1 VTVVE
6 IIAISSS
13 VCGSLG
19 VSFPHLRCR
28 VSPEKYGTIPNEPKA
43 PPLGAPVTTEWKA
56 TRACGILADM
66 SWRRMASRR
75 EAVNQDGLGL
85 SATTATYLHQHAG
98 RTFDNVDDLEAA
110 LRGERYIADRGLA
123 TTLYLTLRLRK
134 PLLLEGEAGVGKTE
148 IAKVL
153 AAILDTPL
161 IRLQCYEGLDASS
174 AIYEWDYPRQML
186 YLQTIEATGGT
197 DRETARRDLF
207 SEEFLLKRP
216 LLQAIDAAHEKS
228 PVLLIDEV
236 DRADQE
242 LEAFLLELLSDFQ
255 VTVPE
260 LGTIRAEHLPIVIL
274 TSNRTREIHD
284 ALKRRCLYYW
294 IDFPTFQKEYRILS
308 AKVPEAP
315 QRLATQICGFTQGLR
330 EVDLFKSPGMAET
343 LDWAHALLSLGTTEL
358 TNDSV
363 DDTLGV
369 ILKYQEDVDRVR
381 GDVANALI
389 TRAARATAD

>member
-1 VTVVE
+1 LTTVAPAANAANAVALE
-6 IIAISSS
+6 
-13 VCGSLG
+13 
-19 VSFPHLRCR
+19 R
-28 VSPEKYGTIPNEPKA
+28 VDA
-43 PPLGAPVTTEWKA
+43 
-56 TRACGILADM
+56 
-66 SWRRMASRR
+66 
-75 EAVNQDGLGL
+75 
-85 SATTATYLHQHAG
+85 
-98 RTFDNVDDLEAA
+98 LEVA
-110 LRGERYIADRGLA
+110 LREQKYVADRGLA
-123 TTLYLTLRLRK
+123 TTLFLTLRLGK

-153 AAILDTPL
+153 ASALDTPL

-186 YLQTIEATGGT
+186 YLRSLEVTGELGR
-197 DRETARRDLF
+197 DEVRRDLF

-216 LLQAIDAAHEKS
+216 LLQAIDAAHDRA
-228 PVLLIDEV
+228 PVLLIDEI

-260 LGTIRAEHLPIVIL
+260 LGTIRAEHVPIVIL

-294 IDFPTFQKEYRILS
+294 IDFPDYQKELRILS

-315 QRLATQICGFTQGLR
+315 EQLARQICAFTQGLR

-343 LDWAHALLSLGTTEL
+343 IDWANALLALGCNVL
-358 TNDSV
+358 S
-363 DDTLGV
+363 DDVVEQTLGV
-369 ILKYQEDVDRVR
+369 VLKYQEDVDKLR
-381 GDVANALI
+381 GDVARQLL
-389 TRAARATAD
+389 ARAINVPAGIS

>member
-1 VTVVE
+1 M
-6 IIAISSS
+6 
-13 VCGSLG
+13 LQ
-19 VSFPHLRCR
+19 
-28 VSPEKYGTIPNEPKA
+28 
-43 PPLGAPVTTEWKA
+43 
-56 TRACGILADM
+56 M
-66 SWRRMASRR
+66 
-75 EAVNQDGLGL
+75 
-85 SATTATYLHQHAG
+85 
-98 RTFDNVDDLEAA
+98 
-110 LRGERYIADRGLA
+110 
-123 TTLYLTLRLRK
+123 RK

-153 AAILDTPL
+153 ATILDTPL
-161 IRLQCYEGLDASS
+161 IRLQCYEGLDANA

-186 YLQTIEATGGT
+186 YLQTIEATGEIG
-197 DRETARRDLF
+197 REQARRDLF

-216 LLQAIDAAHEKS
+216 LLQAIDAAHDKS

-260 LGTIRAEHLPIVIL
+260 LGTIRAEHVPIVIL

-294 IDFPTFQKEYRILS
+294 IDFPTYEKEFSILS

-315 QRLATQICGFTQGLR
+315 EKLRTQICTFTQGLR
-330 EVDLFKSPGMAET
+330 EVDLFKSPGWRRRST
-343 LDWAHALLSLGTTEL
+343 GRTRCWHSVPHSL
-358 TNDSV
+358 NPQAV

-381 GDVANALI
+381 GDIAETSWNEPNVESRPRWSYLERTRLARSNLLTFGRDLRDAGMNIGSGPDHQSGRSGFDDRRRRRGRFLCGRQDHAGHLI
-389 TRAARATAD
+389 RSRFRCSTSRSPVSGGEFSNRRSPPTTSSSGMSSTCHPPPSERSRTSAGEQEASGR

>member
-1 VTVVE
+1 VAPAPE
-6 IIAISSS
+6 ITLLS
-13 VCGSLG
+13 
-19 VSFPHLRCR
+19 
-28 VSPEKYGTIPNEPKA
+28 
-43 PPLGAPVTTEWKA
+43 TTSAAVA
-56 TRACGILADM
+56 TK
-66 SWRRMASRR
+66 
-75 EAVNQDGLGL
+75 
-85 SATTATYLHQHAG
+85 HAG
-98 RTFDNVDDLEAA
+98 RSFDTVDQLEAA
-110 LRGERYIADRGLA
+110 LRGEKYIADRSLA
-123 TTLYLTLRLRK
+123 TTLFLTLRLRK

-153 AAILDTPL
+153 SSILDTPL
-161 IRLQCYEGLDASS
+161 IRLQCYEGLDASA

-186 YLQTIEATGGT
+186 YLRTLEVAGRVNSEQAW
-197 DRETARRDLF
+197 RNLF

-216 LLQAIDAAHEKS
+216 LLQAIDAAHDRS

-260 LGTIRAEHLPIVIL
+260 LGTIRAEHAPIVIL

-294 IDFPTFQKEYRILS
+294 IDFPTFKKEYRILS

-315 QRLATQICGFTQGLR
+315 ENLRVQICGFTQGLR
-330 EVDLFKSPGMAET
+330 EVDLFKPPGMAET
-343 LDWAHALLSLGTTEL
+343 LDWAQALLSLGTTEL
-358 TNDSV
+358 SNESV

-381 GDVANALI
+381 GDQAGQLI
-389 TRAARATAD
+389 ERAARAAAQ

>member
-1 VTVVE
+1 V
-6 IIAISSS
+6 
-13 VCGSLG
+13 
-19 VSFPHLRCR
+19 
-28 VSPEKYGTIPNEPKA
+28 
-43 PPLGAPVTTEWKA
+43 
-56 TRACGILADM
+56 
-66 SWRRMASRR
+66 
-75 EAVNQDGLGL
+75 
-85 SATTATYLHQHAG
+85 
-98 RTFDNVDDLEAA
+98 NVDVLETAM
-110 LRGERYIADRGLA
+110 RDERYIADRGLA

-186 YLQTIEATGGT
+186 YLQTIEATGGI
-197 DRETARRDLF
+197 DREQARRDLF

-260 LGTIRAEHLPIVIL
+260 LGTIRAEHVPIVIL

-294 IDFPTFQKEYRILS
+294 IDFPTFQKEFRILN

-315 QRLATQICGFTQGLR
+315 QRLATQICAFTQGLR

-343 LDWAHALLSLGTTEL
+343 LDWAHALLSLGTTQL
-358 TNDSV
+358 TNDAV

-389 TRAARATAD
+389 TRASRATTD

>member
-1 VTVVE
+1 M
-6 IIAISSS
+6 
-13 VCGSLG
+13 
-19 VSFPHLRCR
+19 R
-28 VSPEKYGTIPNEPKA
+28 
-43 PPLGAPVTTEWKA
+43 
-56 TRACGILADM
+56 D
-66 SWRRMASRR
+66 
-75 EAVNQDGLGL
+75 
-85 SATTATYLHQHAG
+85 
-98 RTFDNVDDLEAA
+98 
-110 LRGERYIADRGLA
+110 ERYIADRGLA

-153 AAILDTPL
+153 ATVLDTPL

-186 YLQTIEATGGT
+186 YLQTLEATGGI
-197 DRETARRDLF
+197 DREQARRDLF
-207 SEEFLLKRP
+207 SDEFLLKRP
-216 LLQAIDAAHEKS
+216 LLQAIDAAHDKS

-294 IDFPTFQKEYRILS
+294 IDFPTFHKEFAILS

-315 QRLATQICGFTQGLR
+315 QRLATQICTFTQGLR

-343 LDWAHALLSLGTTEL
+343 LDWAHALLSLGTTQL
-358 TNDSV
+358 TTDAV

-389 TRAARATAD
+389 SRAARATAD

>member
-1 VTVVE
+1 M
-6 IIAISSS
+6 
-13 VCGSLG
+13 
-19 VSFPHLRCR
+19 
-28 VSPEKYGTIPNEPKA
+28 
-43 PPLGAPVTTEWKA
+43 
-56 TRACGILADM
+56 D
-66 SWRRMASRR
+66 
-75 EAVNQDGLGL
+75 
-85 SATTATYLHQHAG
+85 
-98 RTFDNVDDLEAA
+98 AA
-110 LRGERYIADRGLA
+110 LRAEKYITDRGLA

-153 AAILDTPL
+153 ASVLDTPL

-186 YLQTIEATGGT
+186 YLQTLEATGGA
-197 DRETARRDLF
+197 DREQARRDLF
-207 SEEFLLKRP
+207 GEEFLLKRP

-260 LGTIRAEHLPIVIL
+260 LGTIRAEHVPIVIL

-284 ALKRRCLYYW
+284 ALKRRCLYHW

-308 AKVPEAP
+308 VRVPEASEKL
-315 QRLATQICGFTQGLR
+315 RMQICAFTQGLR

-343 LDWAHALLSLGTTEL
+343 LDWAHSSLALGTTEL
-358 TNDSV
+358 NTEA
-363 DDTLGV
+363 
-369 ILKYQEDVDRVR
+369 IDVYAWGHFEISGGRRPGPGRHGEVSR
-381 GDVANALI
+381 FEGRQCNSG
-389 TRAARATAD
+389 

>member
-1 VTVVE
+1 
-6 IIAISSS
+6 
-13 VCGSLG
+13 
-19 VSFPHLRCR
+19 
-28 VSPEKYGTIPNEPKA
+28 
-43 PPLGAPVTTEWKA
+43 
-56 TRACGILADM
+56 M
-66 SWRRMASRR
+66 
-75 EAVNQDGLGL
+75 
-85 SATTATYLHQHAG
+85 HAG
-98 RTFDNVDDLEAA
+98 RTFDSVDQLEVA
-110 LRGERYIADRGLA
+110 LRGEKYIADRSLA
-123 TTLYLTLRLRK
+123 TTLFLTLRLRK

-153 AAILDTPL
+153 STILDTPL
-161 IRLQCYEGLDASS
+161 IRLQCYEGLDASA

-186 YLQTIEATGGT
+186 YLRTLEVAGGINT
-197 DRETARRDLF
+197 EEARRNLF
-207 SEEFLLKRP
+207 GEEFLLKRP
-216 LLQAIDAAHEKS
+216 LLQAIDAAHDRS

-260 LGTIRAEHLPIVIL
+260 LGTIRAEHAPIVIL

-294 IDFPTFQKEYRILS
+294 IDFPSFNKEYRILS

-315 QRLATQICGFTQGLR
+315 EKLRTQICGFTQGLR
-330 EVDLFKSPGMAET
+330 EVDLFKPPGMAET
-343 LDWAHALLSLGTTEL
+343 LDWAQALLSLGTNELSTE
-358 TNDSV
+358 SV

-381 GDVANALI
+381 GDQAGQLI
-389 TRAARATAD
+389 DRAARASAQ